1 MSFIRC
7 GHYVN
12 SLYVFWMFV
21 NIAMP
26 HLHFIMYYMP
36 HPHIIPASSE
46 SAPFGGSSMPDLCS
60 FFKPSPIKAT
70 C

>member
-1 MSFIRC
+1 MF
-7 GHYVN
+7 
-12 SLYVFWMFV
+12 LWMFV

-36 HPHIIPASSE
+36 HPHITPASSA

-60 FFKPSPIKAT
+60 FFKPSPIKAHAEWHEKKNKALG
-70 C
+70 